1 MNERNGEWGV
11 GGGAWNNGSP
21 AEHTISDSP
30 SHDSLEER
38 KSGGQTSEPSIS
50 PDLLPGAD
58 LPPAATPRVG
68 LAPDS
73 GDDPESDPTIAEDEP
88 VAPGTTQAPLT
99 PPEPDIDPVYVD
111 RSDHPISRRRIPENV
126 LKVLYRL
133 HRSGYRAYLCGGSVR
148 DLLMSGTPKDFDI
161 ATDAHPAE
169 IRRLFRNSRIIGRRF
184 RLVHIIF
191 QDMLVEVATFRRE
204 PERAD
209 DAAELLIT
217 DDNTFGSPLQ
227 DARRRDFTIN
237 ALFYNI
243 ADFSVIDYVGGLEDV
258 EAKRVRVIG
267 DPDVRFR
274 EDPVRMMRAVE
285 FASRL
290 GFSIE
295 PATWDA
301 ILRHKN
307 EILKAS
313 APRVSEEILDLL
325 RRGWSRGAVQ
335 LMVDTGLLDP
345 LLPEVYKS
353 IASGRA
359 PYFWKMLEV
368 LDRTVQAGRRISDPV
383 LLSVM
388 FLPWILQELETEESR
403 RQTKMKTSDV
413 IVFIRDL
420 IQPMCTRMSLAA
432 GTRHQIETAL
442 DTLWRLLEPPVDRRA
457 QIRFVFRE
465 PFNDALALLELYALS
480 SGKYVEVFRLWREFA
495 QRARRVA
502 EDSDTPLP
510 AAKRKR
516 RRR

>member
-1 MNERNGEWGV
+1 MSQRNGEWGV
-11 GGGAWNNGSP
+11 GSEEWENAADPRP
-21 AEHTISDSP
+21 AISDSS
-30 SHDSLEER
+30 SHGLDTQEDVEYLSPH
-38 KSGGQTSEPSIS
+38 SEAPT
-50 PDLLPGAD
+50 
-58 LPPAATPRVG
+58 PPPQ
-68 LAPDS
+68 PPPP
-73 GDDPESDPTIAEDEP
+73 DDPGVI
-88 VAPGTTQAPLT
+88 
-99 PPEPDIDPVYVD
+99 ID

-148 DLLMSGTPKDFDI
+148 DLLMSGTPKDFDL

-243 ADFSVIDYVGGLEDV
+243 ADFSVIDYVGGLEDL

-290 GFSIE
+290 GF
-295 PATWDA
+295 D
-301 ILRHKN
+301 

-313 APRVSEEILDLL
+313 APRVSEEIVELL
-325 RRGWSRGAVQ
+325 RRGWSRGAIR
-335 LMVDTGLLDP
+335 LMVDSGLLDP
-345 LLPEVYKS
+345 LVPEVYKAIVS
-353 IASGRA
+353 DRA

-383 LLSVM
+383 LLSVL
-388 FLPWILQELETEESR
+388 FLPWILQDLEREEAR
-403 RQTKMKTSDV
+403 RETRMKIGEV
-413 IVFIRDL
+413 ILFIREL
-420 IQPMCTRMSLAA
+420 IQPMCTRMALAA

-442 DTLWRLLEPPVDRRA
+442 ETLWRLLEPPSDRRA
-457 QIRFVFRE
+457 QFKFVYRE

-480 SGKYVEVFRLWREFA
+480 SGKHVDAFRQWQQFA
-495 QRARRVA
+495 QRVRRA
-502 EDSDTPLP
+502 ADDEIPSP